1 MNASV
6 SFCLAFL
13 ISSIVL
19 QAQVSNNNIS
29 SLIKLELHAP
39 PFASHTQHNT
49 VEWNCIN
56 KKLTE
61 KCLVYHNDQ
70 WFSFS
75 PKDDKTVYL
84 NVGKQVCKNKYGVQV
99 LVLRGNP
106 CEKLS
111 YELIHCESFTNQS
124 DTFIAL
130 KNLNVNE
137 TYLINIDGFLGDLCS
152 FEIAISDKPEGLPIA
167 SQTKYVNT
175 QLKIEN
181 QQGIVEIRWSLPELL
196 QDSVASFEIVRMKTG
211 DKKPTEVKRVSALG
225 NAAGTYQSQYVV
237 NDSLPEFGRYQYKIY
252 AVSPQEN
259 QFWLLAEEQF
269 NYNDI
274 RDFIPL
280 IISNVFKDNE
290 NVTLTIYDETSGK
303 LLKHNNCVR
312 CIEKKFI
319 INAASWLQ
327 QNSYRFKVI
336 IANQDS
342 GLVKEELWIYDSH
355 SGSFSRSQQ
364 KK

>member
-6 SFCLAFL
+6 SICFVFL
-13 ISSIVL
+13 FSSIVL

-39 PFASHTQHNT
+39 PYASHTQHNT

-70 WFSFS
+70 WFSFI
-75 PKDDKTVYL
+75 PINDKIVYL
-84 NVGKQVCKNKYGVQV
+84 NVGKQICKNKYGVQV

-124 DTFIAL
+124 DTYIAL
-130 KNLNVNE
+130 RNLIANE

-152 FEIAISDKPEGLPIA
+152 FEIAISDKPKGLPVA
-167 SQTKYVNT
+167 SQIKYVNT
-175 QLKIEN
+175 KTKIEN
-181 QQGIVEIRWSLPELL
+181 QNRKVLLIWTLPELL
-196 QDSVASFEIVRMKTG
+196 QDSVASFKIDRMKTG
-211 DKKPTEVKRVSALG
+211 DKKPTEVRRVSALG

-237 NDSLPEFGRYQYKIY
+237 NDSLPEFGKYQYKIY
-252 AVSPQEN
+252 AVSPEEN
-259 QFWLLAEEQF
+259 QFWLLVDELF
-269 NYNDI
+269 NFKDE

-280 IISNVFKDNE
+280 TISNEFKDKE
-290 NVTLTIYDETSGK
+290 DVTLTIYDEASGK
-303 LLKHNNCVR
+303 LLKHNNCIR
-312 CIEKKFI
+312 CIEKQFI
-319 INAASWLQ
+319 INTASWLQ
-327 QNSYRFKVI
+327 QNMYRFKVI
-336 IANQDS
+336 LANQNS
-342 GLVKEELWIYDSH
+342 GLVKEELWDYDA
-355 SGSFSRSQQ
+355 Q
-364 KK
+364 KGIFKKHKN